1 MKTAP
6 LALTDFLLAATAWVR
21 ADLYTFTLAN
31 GAGVLRYAS
40 TDTAVSASGLSFG
53 LGPLCQDAGV
63 DSQRGVHVSTVDIT
77 LYADA
82 RHTVNGK
89 PFLDFVEDYGL
100 DGASVKIERAFAASF
115 SDLATKGAIGTYIR
129 FAGRV
134 SEAQSLGATQVVV
147 HASSWLDLLSGAVPA
162 DTYQTSCLN
171 TLGDAR
177 CGVALAGY
185 GVAGAVVGA
194 GATYTAFS
202 SALPQP
208 AGWFSLGKVA
218 FTGGANAGSIVTVK
232 SSDGVGGFQ
241 LVAPLQSPPAAGD
254 PFTAY
259 PGCALSIS
267 DCTSKFANL
276 MRFRGQPFIPPPSTG
291 LPT

>member
-1 MKTAP
+1 MKSASTA
-6 LALTDFLLAATAWVR
+6 LKDFLLTNSACVH

-40 TDTAVSASGLSFG
+40 TDTPVTANGVPFG
-53 LGPLCQDAGV
+53 LGPLCQDGGV

-77 LYADA
+77 LYADD

-100 DGASVKIERAFAASF
+100 DGAAVTIERAFAASF
-115 SDLATKGAIGTYIR
+115 ADMASPGPVGTYIR
-129 FAGRV
+129 FGGKVA
-134 SEAQSLGATQVVV
+134 EAQTLGATQVVV
-147 HASSWLDLLSGAVPA
+147 QAASWLDLLSANLPA

-185 GVAGAVVGA
+185 AVAGVVTSGA
-194 GATYTAFS
+194 SATAFG
-202 SALPQP
+202 SALTQA

-218 FTGGANAGSIVTVK
+218 FTSGANAGVTVTVK
-232 SSDGVGGFQ
+232 SFDDAGGFQ
-241 LVAPLQSPPAAGD
+241 LVAPLQAMPAVGD
-254 PFTAY
+254 VFTAY
-259 PGCALSIS
+259 PGCALSMA
-267 DCTSKFANL
+267 DCSAKFANL
-276 MRFRGQPFIPPPSTG
+276 ARFRGQPFIPAPSTG

>member
-1 MKTAP
+1 MKSAP
-6 LALTDFLLAATAWVR
+6 PALTDFLLTATSWVR

-40 TDTAVSASGLSFG
+40 TDTAITANGQTFG
-53 LGPLCQDAGV
+53 LGPLCQDGGV
-63 DSQRGVHVSTVDIT
+63 DSQRGVHVSNVDIT
-77 LYADA
+77 LYADE
-82 RHTVNGK
+82 RHTVDGK

-100 DGASVKIERAFAASF
+100 DGASVKIERAFAATAA
-115 SDLATKGAIGTYIR
+115 DMATTGPVGTYVR

-134 SEAQSLGATQVVV
+134 SEAQALGATQVVV
-147 HASSWLDLLSGAVPA
+147 RATSWLDLLSTNLPA

-185 GVAGAVVGA
+185 GVAGVVGV
-194 GATYTAFS
+194 GATYTTFP
-202 SALPQP
+202 SALTQP
-208 AGWFSLGKVA
+208 PGWFSLGTVA
-218 FTGGANAGSIVTVK
+218 FTGGVNAGVTATVK
-232 SSDGVGGFQ
+232 VFDDAGNFQ
-241 LVAPLQSPPAAGD
+241 LVAPLQTPPSAGD

-259 PGCALSIS
+259 PGCALSMA
-267 DCTSKFANL
+267 DCQSKFANL
-276 MRFRGQPFIPPPSTG
+276 ARFRGQPFIPPPSTG

>member
-1 MKTAP
+1 MKTAST
-6 LALTDFLLAATAWVR
+6 ALKDFLLTNSVCVH

-40 TDTAVSASGLSFG
+40 TDTPVTANGVTFG
-53 LGPLCQDAGV
+53 LGPLCQDGGV

-77 LYADA
+77 LYADE
-82 RHTVNGK
+82 RHTVAGK

-100 DGASVKIERAFAASF
+100 DGAAVKIERAFAASF
-115 SDLATKGAIGTYIR
+115 ADMASAGPVGTYIR
-129 FAGRV
+129 FGGKVA
-134 SEAQSLGATQVVV
+134 EAQTLGATQVVV
-147 HASSWLDLLSGAVPA
+147 QAASWLDLLGANLPA

-185 GVAGAVVGA
+185 GAAGQVVAGTN
-194 GATYTAFS
+194 ATTFATA
-202 SALPQP
+202 LTQP
-208 AGWFSLGKVA
+208 SGWFSLGKVA
-218 FTGGANAGSIVTVK
+218 FTSGANTGATVTVK
-232 SSDGVGGFQ
+232 TFDSAGNVQ
-241 LVAPLQSPPAAGD
+241 LVAPLQSVPQAGD
-254 PFTAY
+254 AFTAY
-259 PGCALSIS
+259 PGCALSMA

-276 MRFRGQPFIPPPSTG
+276 ARFRGQPFIPAPSTG

>member
-1 MKTAP
+1 MKTAST
-6 LALTDFLLAATAWVR
+6 ALKDFLLTSTACAH

-40 TDTAVSASGLSFG
+40 TDTPVTANGAKFG
-53 LGPLCQDAGV
+53 LGPLCQDGGV

-82 RHTVNGK
+82 RHTVSGK

-100 DGASVKIERAFAASF
+100 DGAAVTIERAFAASF
-115 SDLATKGAIGTYIR
+115 ADMAAPGPVGTYIR
-129 FAGRV
+129 FGGKVAG
-134 SEAQSLGATQVVV
+134 AQTLGATQVVV
-147 HASSWLDLLSGAVPA
+147 QAASWLDLLSANLPA

-171 TLGDAR
+171 SLGDAR

-185 GVAGAVVGA
+185 AVAGSVAVGTN
-194 GATYTAFS
+194 ATTFS
-202 SALPQP
+202 AALTQS

-218 FTGGANAGSIVTVK
+218 FTSGANTGATVTVK
-232 SSDGVGGFQ
+232 SFDGAGTFQ
-241 LVAPLQSPPAAGD
+241 LVAPLQATPQAGD
-254 PFTAY
+254 AFTAY
-259 PGCALSIS
+259 PGCALSMA
-267 DCTSKFANL
+267 DCASKFANL
-276 MRFRGQPFIPPPSTG
+276 ARFRGQPFIPAPSTG

>member
-1 MKTAP
+1 MKTAS
-6 LALTDFLLAATAWVR
+6 LALTDFLLTATAWVR

-40 TDTAVSASGLSFG
+40 TDTAVSANGATFG

-77 LYADA
+77 LYADV
-82 RHTVNGK
+82 RHTVQGK

-115 SDLATKGAIGTYIR
+115 SDLATKGPVGTYIR

-147 HASSWLDLLSGAVPA
+147 HASSWLDLLSANLPA

-171 TLGDAR
+171 ALGDAR
-177 CGVALAGY
+177 CGVALASY
-185 GVAGAVVGA
+185 GVAGSVVGA
-194 GATYTAFS
+194 GATYTGFS

-208 AGWFSLGKVA
+208 SGWFSLGKVA
-218 FTGGANAGSIVTVK
+218 FTGGANAGATVTVK
-232 SSDGVGGFQ
+232 SFDGAGGFQ
-241 LVAPLQSPPAAGD
+241 LVVPLQSPPAAGD

-259 PGCALSIS
+259 PGCALSMA

-276 MRFRGQPFIPPPSTG
+276 PRFRGQPFIPSPSTG

>member
-1 MKTAP
+1 MKTAST
-6 LALTDFLLAATAWVR
+6 ALKDFLLTAPAWVR
-21 ADLYTFTLAN
+21 ADLYTFTLAG

-40 TDTAVSASGLSFG
+40 TDTAVNANGLSFG
-53 LGPLCQDAGV
+53 LGPLCQDGGV

-77 LYADA
+77 LYADE
-82 RHTVNGK
+82 RHTVAGK

-100 DGASVKIERAFAASF
+100 DGAAVKIERAFAANF
-115 SDLATKGAIGTYIR
+115 ADLAGKGPVGTYVR

-134 SEAQSLGATQVVV
+134 SEAQALGATQVVV
-147 HASSWLDLLSGAVPA
+147 HASSWLDLLSANLPA

-177 CGVALAGY
+177 CGVALAAY
-185 GVAGAVVGA
+185 AVAGAVVGSA
-194 GATYTAFS
+194 ATYTAFA
-202 SALPQP
+202 SALPQA

-218 FTGGANAGSIVTVK
+218 FTSGANAGATVTVK
-232 SSDGVGGFQ
+232 SFDGAGGFQ

-254 PFTAY
+254 AFTAY
-259 PGCALSIS
+259 PGCALSMA
-267 DCTSKFANL
+267 DCSAKFANL
-276 MRFRGQPFIPPPSTG
+276 ARFRGQPFIPPPSTG